1 VLRRWRLQTGESVD
15 LNPSMHWPQPVLDH
29 EVDADRGPVLVTVE
43 YKIDPENR
51 ASFLNALMM
60 LADQRRRDGAFQWGI
75 FEDSADSGRFV
86 ETFLIESWIE
96 HLRQH
101 ERVTEEGRTI
111 QDRVNAFHIG
121 DTAPIVSHL
130 IAA

>member
-1 VLRRWRLQTGESVD
+1 
-15 LNPSMHWPQPVLDH
+15 
-29 EVDADRGPVLVTVE
+29 VLVTVE

-75 FEDSADSGRFV
+75 FEDSTDSGRFV

-101 ERVTEEGRTI
+101 ERVTEEGRMI
-111 QDRVNAFHIG
+111 QDSVNAFHIG